1 MCKENY
7 RLWSEAN
14 QPRRDEVARLA
25 VEKQGI
31 GE

>member
-14 QPRRDEVARLA
+14 TRRDPIAVTA
-25 VEKQGI
+25 VEEQGI